1 MLLALL
7 LIAQTP
13 CRELHDAPPRLGGA
27 DENIKMAIVE
37 CAGDRVLT
45 ISKRSNAT
53 AEWAEVS
60 RLKVTAPGPNQSWFF
75 DGALC
80 ATKGSKGDDAKTN
93 HAVLAHARAA
103 LGEFPE
109 WTPIQSYHVSS
120 NKGVWVKDDA
130 KKMICHP
137 EPL

>member
-7 LIAQTP
+7 LIAAP
-13 CRELHDAPPRLGGA
+13 ACREMHDAPPRVGSS
-27 DENIKMAIVE
+27 DDTTKIAIVE

-45 ISKRSNAT
+45 YSKRDNANADWT
-53 AEWAEVS
+53 EVT
-60 RLKVTAPGPNQSWFF
+60 RVKVSAPMPNQTWFF

-80 ATKGSKGDDAKTN
+80 AAKGGKPEDAQVN

-103 LGEFPE
+103 IGEFPE
-109 WTPIQSYHVSS
+109 WTPIQSYHL
-120 NKGVWVKDDA
+120 NAKKGVWVKDDA
-130 KKMICHP
+130 KKMLCHP